1 MYSSAA
7 YTAGYTRRTTGA
19 GSGLPLGGSTAG
31 MRGSINSIP
40 NRASFNGNS
49 TSNGQYGKDPNKKSG
64 TTLAHA
70 ARNGVMGAQSSL
82 RTQPPTTS
90 KSQ

>member
-19 GSGLPLGGSTAG
+19 GSGLPLGGSTTA
-31 MRGSINSIP
+31 MRGINNSIP

-49 TSNGQYGKDPNKKSG
+49 TSNG
-64 TTLAHA
+64 
-70 ARNGVMGAQSSL
+70 
-82 RTQPPTTS
+82 
-90 KSQ
+90 